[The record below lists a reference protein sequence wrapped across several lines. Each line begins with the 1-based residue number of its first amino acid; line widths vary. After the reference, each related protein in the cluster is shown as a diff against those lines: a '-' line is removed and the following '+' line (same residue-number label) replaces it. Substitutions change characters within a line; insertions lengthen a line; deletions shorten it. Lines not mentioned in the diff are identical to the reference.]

1 MNFIIKKHII
11 EENTNIYH
19 DSLIHCI
26 KLNKK
31 QEIKDL
37 S

>member
-19 DSLIHCI
+19 DSLMHYI

-31 QEIKDL
+31 HEMKDF